1 MKTLRSEPN
10 HTTSPQRHKNAS
22 ANSPP
27 HSSRLRNPEGVSPVP
42 CAMAVSRSTQLQDRK
57 GGKCVHDSRY
67 VIGGYVDVVST
78 SDSAERG
85 DEEEEKF
92 G

>member
-1 MKTLRSEPN
+1 
-10 HTTSPQRHKNAS
+10 
-22 ANSPP
+22 
-27 HSSRLRNPEGVSPVP
+27 
-42 CAMAVSRSTQLQDRK
+42 MAVSRSTQLQDRK